1 MKIGTTF
8 SKLLTVTGGL
18 IVAVGASVNA
28 HAATLGV
35 ELVQNGNAETGDTTG
50 WLSTGINTVP
60 TSAPFLLPSPVDI
73 GLFSFTGG
81 TGPADSQAL
90 LQSIDVSSL
99 ALQIDEGDIVSSFSV
114 LLQSR
119 RTDIAKATLSFL
131 DESNNV
137 LASEIFID
145 NTVASIFDW
154 NQFVDERIVPV
165 QTRSIEII
173 LDSSRSNAGISS
185 DSFFDEVSLTL
196 NSLDNQSVP
205 EPTSVLSLIG
215 LGVLGF
221 GSRLLKGKSQ

>member
-1 MKIGTTF
+1 MKITTTL

-18 IVAVGASVNA
+18 IVVAGASGNA

-99 ALQIDEGDIVSSFSV
+99 ALQIDEGDIVLLLISS
-114 LLQSR
+114 
-119 RTDIAKATLSFL
+119 K
-131 DESNNV
+131 
-137 LASEIFID
+137 
-145 NTVASIFDW
+145 
-154 NQFVDERIVPV
+154 
-165 QTRSIEII
+165 
-173 LDSSRSNAGISS
+173 RSNIIKA
-185 DSFFDEVSLTL
+185 L
-196 NSLDNQSVP
+196 Q
-205 EPTSVLSLIG
+205 
-215 LGVLGF
+215 
-221 GSRLLKGKSQ
+221 